1 MVSYPRNCM
10 LTNCVSTPYAEPV
23 LIKFS
28 HNTVGFILSENQELP
43 MKNRWLLTSFLLIVA
58 ITLAPVPTGA
68 AESADHTIQ
77 QVSDCSRSEA
87 KDSEITSV
95 SIQAT
100 DETVTA
106 TDPAEISGQITAD
119 QSNPCPI
126 TAHTVIHIPSGI
138 QVASTTNLDSG
149 GPGEVSGT
157 TTLAPGETA
166 TISIST
172 YGKSVGEKMFI
183 ADFSYYPT
191 GYPEMEKSNSGYII
205 EVSVDE
211 SGQREEDITLLEQIL
226 GIFGLS

>member
-1 MVSYPRNCM
+1 
-10 LTNCVSTPYAEPV
+10 
-23 LIKFS
+23 
-28 HNTVGFILSENQELP
+28 
-43 MKNRWLLTSFLLIVA
+43 MKNHWIMFSLLVILA
-58 ITLAPVPTGA
+58 ITFVPMSTSA
-68 AESADHTIQ
+68 AQPTDHSLQ
-77 QVSDCSRSEA
+77 QVGDCSQSEA
-87 KDSEITSV
+87 KNSEITSV

-126 TAHTVIHIPSGI
+126 TAHTVVHIPSGI
-138 QVASTTNLDSG
+138 EVASTTNLDSG

-166 TISIST
+166 TVSINA

-191 GYPEMEKSNSGYII
+191 GFPEMEHSNSGYIM
-205 EVSVDE
+205 EVTVEESRQGKDE
-211 SGQREEDITLLEQIL
+211 PSIIEQIF
-226 GIFGLS
+226 GIFG

>member
-1 MVSYPRNCM
+1 MKHPRIM
-10 LTNCVSTPYAEPV
+10 TAFLM
-23 LIKFS
+23 
-28 HNTVGFILSENQELP
+28 IL
-43 MKNRWLLTSFLLIVA
+43 A
-58 ITLAPVPTGA
+58 ITLILVPTTA
-68 AESADHTIQ
+68 AERGEHTVQ

-87 KDSEITSV
+87 KNSGITSV

-157 TTLAPGETA
+157 TTLAPGETT
-166 TISIST
+166 TISIT
-172 YGKSVGEKMFI
+172 AYGNNVGEKMFI

-191 GYPEMEKSNSGYII
+191 GYPDMEQSNSGYII

-211 SGQREEDITLLEQIL
+211 SSQSQQDTSILEKIF
-226 GIFGLS
+226 GIFG